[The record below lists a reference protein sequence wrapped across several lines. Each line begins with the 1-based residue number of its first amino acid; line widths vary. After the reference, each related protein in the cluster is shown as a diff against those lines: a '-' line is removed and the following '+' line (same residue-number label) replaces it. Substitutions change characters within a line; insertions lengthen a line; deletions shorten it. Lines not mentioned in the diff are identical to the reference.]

1 MATTNQDV
9 ENSIIESPDAESVT
23 TAIRR
28 GISVTD
34 ILDKERGDWL
44 NRHRGVV
51 IKKQATL
58 GHPNVHKTFERYF
71 EKMSQ
76 YLFFIPVLGRVLVA
90 EKNHK
95 DVMVVEAA
103 IIKSMNSAIKH
114 FDERIGQYQA
124 AMVAHNIPSG
134 NYNKSYAI
142 EVSFTSPLDKLYFQ
156 VLEKADL
163 CMLLNYNLWVENA
176 LNPDYQKNEQHR
188 TENEWEVKRLIKNC
202 NYTVIM
208 NYRRVLNSINRD
220 QRASREA
227 GTTEG
232 TPSKAVTA
240 ESVASSSA
248 AAPIKA
254 KAPKKAKVLTEATAI
269 AV

>member
-1 MATTNQDV
+1 MATTDQDV
-9 ENSIIESPDAESVT
+9 AKSIIENPDADSVT

-28 GISVTD
+28 GISVTE
-34 ILDKERGDWL
+34 ILDRERGDWL

-51 IKKQATL
+51 VKKQTSL
-58 GHPNVHKTFERYF
+58 GHPNVHKTYERYF

-95 DVMVVEAA
+95 DVMIIESA

-124 AMVAHNIPSG
+124 AMEAHDIPTG
-134 NYNKSYAI
+134 NYNKSYPI
-142 EVSFTSPLDKLYFQ
+142 EVSITSPLDKLYFQ

-208 NYRRVLNSINRD
+208 NYRRLLNSINRD

-227 GTTEG
+227 ASAPVKPVAPANTEA
-232 TPSKAVTA
+232 TPIA
-240 ESVASSSA
+240 E
-248 AAPIKA
+248 APAKA
-254 KAPKKAKVLTEATAI
+254 KSPKKAKATTETPAI
-269 AV
+269 AA